1 MAQGPP
7 GVVHFPLDGAHSRKA
22 GGAQQVEDHKAV
34 SAQGGE
40 VGAHGGQQA
49 GILLRQI
56 GAQTEEHAEGG
67 HHVLLGDEAGNG
79 GHGGLPGAEAQG
91 A

>member
-1 MAQGPP
+1 M
-7 GVVHFPLDGAHSRKA
+7 
-22 GGAQQVEDHKAV
+22 
-34 SAQGGE
+34 
-40 VGAHGGQQA
+40 GAHGGQQA

-91 A
+91 PENEAHRAADGRQQVSIAPGPSSGFGSVSLSYPSR